1 MDVGYASVLTQ
12 SSAFHATTDTALS
25 RQKRSTNASPLRV
38 AYMQPATTELRSSDV
53 NMSGFLPKR
62 SIPQKL
68 KRFPGSEA
76 SAL

>member
-1 MDVGYASVLTQ
+1 MQ
-12 SSAFHATTDTALS
+12 SRAFQATTDTALS
-25 RQKRSTNASPLRV
+25 MQKSTTRASPLVV
-38 AYMQPATTELRSSDV
+38 AYMQPATTELSSSDT

-68 KRFPGSEA
+68 KSFPGSEA